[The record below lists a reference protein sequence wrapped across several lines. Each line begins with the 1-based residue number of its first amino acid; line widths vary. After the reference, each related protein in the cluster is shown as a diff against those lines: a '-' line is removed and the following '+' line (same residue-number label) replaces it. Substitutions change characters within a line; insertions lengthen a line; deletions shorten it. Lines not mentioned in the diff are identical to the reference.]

1 MRGELYWGS
10 ETYAASMGLGD
21 VLFLV
26 GGGLPLAGSD
36 KEGRNFG
43 KYIPPVSGSGF
54 GGLNFNLE
62 DNLGDF
68 GTREPEIYGRTT
80 LTDIEEILRTR
91 AAESGVDEIDFLQ
104 SNFEGELVEAI
115 QKARGRY
122 DFILLNAG
130 ALTHYSIALRD
141 AIAAVPVPVIELH
154 LSNIHRRE
162 EFRHTSVIAP
172 VVIGQICGFG
182 VDSDIA
188 ALDIAIRRISRDTK

>member
-1 MRGELYWGS
+1 MQLEN
-10 ETYAASMGLGD
+10 D
-21 VLFLV
+21 
-26 GGGLPLAGSD
+26 
-36 KEGRNFG
+36 
-43 KYIPPVSGSGF
+43 
-54 GGLNFNLE
+54 GLNVKRILVLHGPNL
-62 DNLGDF
+62 NLL

-80 LTDIEEILRTR
+80 LNDINEILRER
-91 AAESGVDEIDFLQ
+91 AEEAGVDEINFLQ

-154 LSNIHRRE
+154 LSNIHKRE

-172 VVIGQICGFG
+172 VVMGQICGFG
-182 VDSDIA
+182 IDSYIA
-188 ALDIAIRRISRDTK
+188 ALDIAIRKLQKDSKL